1 MNMMTGWDLFVTP
14 IFITIVFSIGQVFR
28 LSVKDK
34 ILRSYYLPAIRVK
47 IVGAIALG
55 IVYQFYYG
63 GGDSFNFY
71 RDGSII
77 WASFLDSPYIWLKI
91 IFLPAGTYTP
101 DTYFYTRNIY
111 FFIAGDND
119 TYNIIRLV
127 GLFAPL
133 TLNTY
138 SSTAVMFAVVSFSGV
153 WAMYR
158 VFYHLYPHLHRP
170 LAYSI
175 FFVPSV
181 YFWGSGVMKDS
192 ICIGA
197 LGWFFYGF
205 YFGWIVRD
213 KIIQNT
219 IIGFLGAYILYSI
232 KEYIL
237 YSFIAGLMVWVF
249 LQYRAQIRN
258 RALRFMMLPVMLVA
272 GVAASFFAVTG
283 LTADNARYDLEN
295 IGNTAKASADW
306 LEYVSKQQQGS
317 AYSLGITDWSPAG
330 ILSKAPQAI
339 WLALFQPHPWEARN
353 PIMML
358 SAIEGVFFIWITLNL
373 LLRNNPIKIIN
384 VILAHPILVLCLVFT
399 FILGIGVA
407 ITSNNFGTLV
417 RYRIPF
423 QPFFVSMLYIL
434 RYQLQGTK
442 KLW

>member
-1 MNMMTGWDLFVTP
+1 MNMMTGWDLFITP

-47 IVGAIALG
+47 VIGAIALG

-127 GLFAPL
+127 GLFAPF

-138 SSTAVMFAVVSFSGV
+138 SSIAVLFAVVSFSGV

-219 IIGFLGAYILYSI
+219 IVSFLGAYILYSI

-295 IGNTAKASADW
+295 IDRKS
-306 LEYVSKQQQGS
+306 V
-317 AYSLGITDWSPAG
+317 
-330 ILSKAPQAI
+330 
-339 WLALFQPHPWEARN
+339 
-353 PIMML
+353 
-358 SAIEGVFFIWITLNL
+358 V
-373 LLRNNPIKIIN
+373 
-384 VILAHPILVLCLVFT
+384 
-399 FILGIGVA
+399 
-407 ITSNNFGTLV
+407 
-417 RYRIPF
+417 
-423 QPFFVSMLYIL
+423 
-434 RYQLQGTK
+434 
-442 KLW
+442 